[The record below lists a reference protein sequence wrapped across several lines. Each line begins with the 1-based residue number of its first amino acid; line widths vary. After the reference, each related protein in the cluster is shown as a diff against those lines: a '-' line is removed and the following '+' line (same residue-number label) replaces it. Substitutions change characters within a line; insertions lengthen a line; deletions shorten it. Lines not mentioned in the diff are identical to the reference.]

1 MSTQLNPHANPF
13 TPSWKVIDNELNPNA
28 HPFIVKKFKFSRLT
42 RSQGKKLKKVTD
54 TEKAG
59 PVPKMVYINDGQHK
73 GKYAYYIFTTYRD
86 ENRFWWLELATCP
99 TLLVLKPNQTIPL
112 FDPPPYEP

>member
-1 MSTQLNPHANPF
+1 MPKQMNPHANPF

-28 HPFIVKKFKFSRLT
+28 HPFIVKQVR
-42 RSQGKKLKKVTD
+42 KVTD

-59 PVPKMVYINDGQHK
+59 PVPKMVYINEGEHK
-73 GKYAYYIFTTYRD
+73 GKYAYYLFTTYRD
-86 ENRFWWLELATCP
+86 ENCFWWLQLATCP
-99 TLLVLKPNQTIPL
+99 TILTLKSTQTIPL